1 METKIQCDIC
11 SKTFKTDKTLSTH
24 KNKFHK
30 EVVSKVDEKVDEEKN
45 IYMKYLEMDDD
56 NSSDSDCP

>member
-11 SKTFKTDKTLSTH
+11 SKFFKTDKTLSTH

-30 EVVSKVDEKVDEEKN
+30 EVISN
-45 IYMKYLEMDDD
+45 T
-56 NSSDSDCP
+56 